1 VNVPSDPGSYVL
13 VLGCDSGGRLEIGSL
28 GELRL
33 EPGFYLYVGSA
44 LGPGGLRA
52 RLRHHVCHCVKPH
65 WHIDY
70 LRARVGLHEIWWS
83 AASLRLEHAWAGA
96 LSRGRSLRVPL
107 PGFGSSDCDCAAHLF
122 FSAAEPSRAA
132 FRRRLPVGQCGTLRA
147 LCVAREAPDQPA
159 PLRK

>member
-13 VLGCDSGGRLEIGSL
+13 VLRCDIGGGLEVGAL

-52 RLRHHVCHCVKPH
+52 RLRHHWRHSARPH

-70 LRARVGLHEIWWS
+70 LRARVELHEIWWS
-83 AASLRLEHAWAGA
+83 SASQRLEHAWAGA
-96 LSRGRSLRVPL
+96 LSRGRQLRIPL
-107 PGFGSSDCDCAAHLF
+107 PGFGSSDCGCAAHLF
-122 FSAAEPSRAA
+122 FSPAQPSRSA
-132 FRRRLPVGQCGTLRA
+132 FRRRLPAGLCGTLRVLRVGREGGESA
-147 LCVAREAPDQPA
+147 STARE
-159 PLRK
+159 